1 VHFGHVLTAMVTPFN
16 EHGDVDF
23 EAMTKLIEYLL
34 ANGTEGLVVTGT
46 TGESATLTVE
56 EMEAIY
62 RHVVQI
68 VQKRVPVIA
77 GTGTND
83 TRLSITLSELAKNCG
98 ADGLML
104 VAPYYNRPNQAGL
117 YEHFKTIA
125 TTTTLPIM
133 LYNIPTRTGVTI
145 ETETIIQL
153 SKLDNIVA
161 LKDASGN
168 LEETAKVI
176 EHSSFPFYVY
186 SGDDSM
192 TLPILSIGGVGVVSV
207 ASHVIGKQMNELI
220 TAFQDKDFERAQR
233 MHRRLLPL
241 MEGLFIAP
249 SPAPVKEA
257 LRIRG
262 VDVGDV
268 RLPLVPLNE
277 TEKRHVASVLKRC
290 VT

>member
-1 VHFGHVLTAMVTPFN
+1 MHFGHVLTAMVTPFN

>member
-1 VHFGHVLTAMVTPFN
+1 MHFGHVLTAMVTPFN

-34 ANGTEGLVVTGT
+34 VNGTEGLVVTGT

>member
-1 VHFGHVLTAMVTPFN
+1 MVTPFN

-34 ANGTEGLVVTGT
+34 VNGTEGLVVTGT

-241 MEGLFIAP
+241 MEGLFIA
-249 SPAPVKEA
+249 SSTAPVKEA

-262 VDVGDV
+262 VDGGDV